1 MKEEY
6 EEQAKIM
13 IKSVLYD
20 ITVYE
25 LATNNVDEINTLIRA
40 ITYKLDDY
48 ENIVEAVFAE
58 TLDNLDYDRIKDV
71 CYDLIF

>member
-40 ITYKLDDY
+40 LTYKIDDY